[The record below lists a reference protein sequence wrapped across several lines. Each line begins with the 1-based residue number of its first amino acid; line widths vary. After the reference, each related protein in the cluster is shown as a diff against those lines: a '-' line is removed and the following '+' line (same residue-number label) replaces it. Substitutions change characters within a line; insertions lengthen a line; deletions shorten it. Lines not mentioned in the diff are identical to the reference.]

1 MVEPAMHIHDVA
13 GIGIGPFN
21 LGLAALSAPIDDLD
35 AVFID
40 ENDHFDWHP
49 GLLLEGAT
57 LQTPFMADLVTLADP
72 TSDYSFLNYL
82 KQTGRI
88 YAFYIREQFH
98 MLRAEYNQYCR
109 WVCERLDNLIF
120 GTRVVAVAHDAAA
133 GCYTL
138 TLADTATGARRELH
152 ARALVLGTGPDVHV
166 PACCRELGGR
176 VVHAS
181 AFAHERARL
190 QAGESIT
197 VVGSGQSAAE
207 VFHALLAEQPRH
219 GYRLDWFTR
228 SPRFFALN
236 YDKLTLE
243 MTSPEYVDYFHG
255 LSEHR
260 RHRLGEDHKSLYK
273 GIDESLINAIYD
285 LMYERDV
292 AGTLDVGL
300 QANVEL
306 RDARHDAVR
315 DTIELDFVQHE
326 QGAGFTHRSAS
337 LVLATGFAYRVPDY
351 IDGIADRIRWDEQGR
366 FDVSRDYAV
375 DHANAEIFVQ
385 NAEIHTHG
393 FVTPDLGMACY
404 RNACIL
410 RALTGVEH
418 YPIERRIAFQQFA
431 VQTPD
436 TPAVNRRRTPA

>member
-1 MVEPAMHIHDVA
+1 MDKRDAHIHDVA

-21 LGLAALSAPIDDLD
+21 LGLAALSAPIENLD

-40 ENDHFDWHP
+40 ENDQFDWHP

-72 TSDYSFLNYL
+72 TSEYSFLNYL

-88 YAFYIREQFH
+88 YAFYIRENFF
-98 MLRAEYNQYCR
+98 MLRREYNQYCR
-109 WVCERLDNLIF
+109 WVAERLDSLVF
-120 GTRVVAVAHDAAA
+120 ATRVVATAYDETA
-133 GCYTL
+133 GCYVL
-138 TLADTATGARRELH
+138 TLEDTASGARRELC
-152 ARALVLGTGPDVHV
+152 ARSLVLGSGPSVHV
-166 PACCRELGGR
+166 PECCRDLGGS
-176 VVHAS
+176 VVHARE
-181 AFAHERARL
+181 FAYARDTL
-190 QAGESIT
+190 QASDSIT

-207 VFHALLAEQPRH
+207 VFHELLADQERH

-228 SPRFFALN
+228 SPRFFSLN

-260 RHRLGEDHKSLYK
+260 RHKLGEEHKALYK

-306 RDARHDAVR
+306 RDARQQSGSDA
-315 DTIELDFVQHE
+315 IELDFFQHE
-326 QGAGFTHRSAS
+326 
-337 LVLATGFAYRVPDY
+337 
-351 IDGIADRIRWDEQGR
+351 
-366 FDVSRDYAV
+366 
-375 DHANAEIFVQ
+375 
-385 NAEIHTHG
+385 
-393 FVTPDLGMACY
+393 
-404 RNACIL
+404 
-410 RALTGVEH
+410 
-418 YPIERRIAFQQFA
+418 
-431 VQTPD
+431 
-436 TPAVNRRRTPA
+436 